1 MMALKGNTRTNTKTN
16 ARSSGKA
23 GAEKKSSSSAKP
35 RASLPARGTPDF
47 QLLILTLLLV
57 GFGLVMVFSSS
68 SSLTLASNKFG
79 NDPLYFI
86 KRQVVWVV
94 LGTFVMFTVMNIH
107 FSKFKKWY
115 APLFILTL
123 ILLLLVAFTERIN
136 GAKSWLSIGSLGIQP
151 TELAKL
157 SIILYL
163 AALITKKGERF
174 RDLRTGYIP
183 VMVIVGI
190 VAGLIMM
197 QPDLG
202 SCLILVAT
210 SGLVIYAGGASM
222 KHILGSIAL
231 LILGVGI
238 VMGAKMGIDA
248 LSPAPSTSAI
258 SDSYKLDRITAF
270 LDPLADESDSGFNIV
285 QSLIAFGEG
294 GTSGIGFGQSVQKLH
309 YLRYPYT
316 DFIFAIVG
324 EELGFI
330 GTSIFLLLYLYF
342 IWRGILI
349 ALRCTDPFGTL
360 VGVGIMG
367 LIAIQAFV
375 NIGGVTKTIPLTGVT
390 LPFISYGGSSLLVSM
405 LCMGIMLSI
414 SRESTRPA
422 KEEVTKS
429 VTTVREIRNARTAG
443 GR

>member
-1 MMALKGNTRTNTKTN
+1 MSTVKGTTKKN
-16 ARSSGKA
+16 V
-23 GAEKKSSSSAKP
+23 
-35 RASLPARGTPDF
+35 SLPKRGTPDF

-68 SSLTLASNKFG
+68 SSLTLASEKFG
-79 NDPLYFI
+79 NDPLYFV
-86 KRQVVWVV
+86 KRQIIWVV
-94 LGTFVMFTVMNIH
+94 LGTIVMFVTMNIH
-107 FSKFKKWY
+107 YSKFKKWY
-115 APLFILTL
+115 APIFIITL
-123 ILLLLVAFTERIN
+123 VLLLFVASTEKIN
-136 GAKSWLSIGSLGIQP
+136 GAKSWLSIGGLGIQP
-151 TELAKL
+151 TELAKI

-163 AALITKKGERF
+163 SALITKKGERL

-222 KHILGSIAL
+222 KHIMASVAL
-231 LILGVGI
+231 LVLGVGL
-238 VMGAKMGIDA
+238 VMGTKTVIDS
-248 LSPAPSTSAI
+248 LSPPSETASI
-258 SDSYKLDRITAF
+258 NQDYKKDRITAF
-270 LDPLADESDSGFNIV
+270 LDPLADAEDTGFNII
-285 QSLIAFGEG
+285 QSLIALGEG
-294 GTSGIGFGQSVQKLH
+294 GTSGSGFGQSIQKLH
-309 YLRYPYT
+309 YLPYPYT
-316 DFIFAIVG
+316 DFIFAVIG
-324 EELGFI
+324 EELGFA
-330 GTSIFLLLYLYF
+330 GTSIFLLVYLYF

-360 VGVGIMG
+360 VGIGVMG

-390 LPFISYGGSSLLVSM
+390 LPFISYGGSSLLVTM
-405 LCMGIMLSI
+405 LSMGIMLSI
-414 SRESTRPA
+414 SRETNRPS

-429 VTTVREIRNARTAG
+429 VTTVRQVRAR
-443 GR
+443 

>member
-1 MMALKGNTRTNTKTN
+1 MNTVKGKT
-16 ARSSGKA
+16 A
-23 GAEKKSSSSAKP
+23 KKV
-35 RASLPARGTPDF
+35 SLPKRGTPDF

-68 SSLTLASNKFG
+68 SSLTLASAKFG
-79 NDPLYFI
+79 NDPLYFV
-86 KRQVVWVV
+86 KKQVIWVA

-107 FSKFKKWY
+107 YSKFKKWY
-115 APLFILTL
+115 VPIFILTL
-123 ILLLLVAFTERIN
+123 ILLIIVAFAERIN
-136 GAKSWLSIGSLGIQP
+136 GARSWLSIGKLGIQP
-151 TELAKL
+151 TELAKI

-163 AALITKKGERF
+163 SALISKKGERL

-222 KHILGSIAL
+222 KHILASVAL
-231 LILGVGI
+231 LVLGVGI
-238 VMGAKMGIDA
+238 VMGAKTAIDS
-248 LSPAPSTSAI
+248 LSPSSGEVVVQDDYRKGRISAFI
-258 SDSYKLDRITAF
+258 
-270 LDPLADESDSGFNIV
+270 DPFEDAEGDGYNIL
-285 QSLIAFGEG
+285 QSLTALGEG
-294 GTSGIGFGQSVQKLH
+294 GTGGSGFGQSVQKLH
-309 YLRYPYT
+309 YLPYPYT
-316 DFIFAIVG
+316 DFIFAVIG
-324 EELGFI
+324 EEFGFI
-330 GTSIFLLLYLYF
+330 GTSVFLMLYLYF

-360 VGVGIMG
+360 VGIGVMG

-390 LPFISYGGSSLLVSM
+390 LPFISYGGSSLLVTM

-414 SRESTRPA
+414 SRETGKPA

-429 VTTVREIRNARTAG
+429 VTTVRKRT
-443 GR
+443 R

>member
-1 MMALKGNTRTNTKTN
+1 MSSIKGTTKKN
-16 ARSSGKA
+16 V
-23 GAEKKSSSSAKP
+23 
-35 RASLPARGTPDF
+35 SLPKRGTPDF

-57 GFGLVMVFSSS
+57 GFGLLMVFSSS
-68 SSLTLASNKFG
+68 SSLMLASEKFG
-79 NDPLYFI
+79 NDPLYFV
-86 KRQVVWVV
+86 KRQIIWVV
-94 LGTFVMFTVMNIH
+94 LGSIVMFVTMNIH
-107 FSKFKKWY
+107 YSKFKKWY
-115 APLFILTL
+115 APIFMITL
-123 ILLLLVAFTERIN
+123 VLLLFVASADRIN
-136 GAKSWLSIGSLGIQP
+136 GAKSWLSIGGLGIQP
-151 TELAKL
+151 TELAKI

-163 AALITKKGERF
+163 AALISKKGERL

-222 KHILGSIAL
+222 KHIMASIAL
-231 LILGVGI
+231 LVLGVGL
-238 VMGAKMGIDA
+238 VMGAKTAIDS
-248 LSPAPSTSAI
+248 LSPPSETTAVNQ
-258 SDSYKLDRITAF
+258 DYKKDRISAF
-270 LDPLADESDSGFNIV
+270 INPEADPEDGGYNIL
-285 QSLIAFGEG
+285 QSLIALGEG
-294 GTSGIGFGQSVQKLH
+294 GADGSGFGQSIQKLH
-309 YLRYPYT
+309 YLPYPYT
-316 DFIFAIVG
+316 DFIFAVIG

-330 GTSIFLLLYLYF
+330 GTSLFLLIYLYF

-360 VGVGIMG
+360 VGIGVMG

-390 LPFISYGGSSLLVSM
+390 LPFISYGGSSLLVTM
-405 LCMGIMLSI
+405 LSMGIMLSI
-414 SRESTRPA
+414 SRETNRPA

-429 VTTVREIRNARTAG
+429 VTTVRQVRAR
-443 GR
+443 